1 MKSDSC
7 AGGFR
12 FVGVGQTVEGMRIH
26 ALGAILRKILHM
38 TLFLSLAL
46 AANSAAQAP
55 APPQKQV
62 WKPVLFAIIKYN
74 DEAPK
79 SWNLY
84 HTDKKGVLLL
94 HLWKRYLLVNMK
106 EEEVYDIDPATVK
119 EAGDNIEWSL
129 ADKPSDPIETG
140 EWKTRD
146 IGPTQ
151 RVRFRLGKNG
161 NVVEMQIPLQ
171 VNGKPLY

>member
-1 MKSDSC
+1 LLLLSRHRTLFTAGEWC
-7 AGGFR
+7 ADNGRLRGRCLLGRTVYFTLLLLLAVALNTR
-12 FVGVGQTVEGMRIH
+12 GQT
-26 ALGAILRKILHM
+26 
-38 TLFLSLAL
+38 
-46 AANSAAQAP
+46 P
-55 APPQKQV
+55 ASQKQI

-84 HTDKKGVLLL
+84 HTDKKGLLLL

-106 EEEVYDIDPATVK
+106 EEEVYDIDPGTIK
-119 EAGDNIEWSL
+119 EAGENVEWSIG
-129 ADKPSDPIETG
+129 DKPADPIETG

-146 IGPTQ
+146 VGPTQ